1 MLDGPYIW
9 TIPNFGGGLY
19 DISRDGERF
28 LVLKPFNQSA
38 PSTIVV
44 VQNWFEELKRRVPP
58 TK

>member
-1 MLDGPYIW
+1 MVCFLFKRRI
-9 TIPNFGGGLY
+9 NGL
-19 DISRDGERF
+19 SSWLDGERF